1 MTSRGGTY
9 RSAGVDIDAA
19 DVAKDRIAARVAA
32 THGLSVLRGVGL
44 FGGFYRAPVSSGEV
58 VLVSSADSVGTKV
71 LLAGLLGDH
80 RGIGIDLVN
89 HCINDILACGARPLF
104 FLDYYATPALNQH
117 DLEQIID
124 GMSEACLVANCAL
137 VGGETAQLPG
147 IYRQDA
153 YDLAG
158 FIVGQVVENKIV
170 DGSGVHEG
178 DVVVGLPS
186 DGLHTNGFTLARTAL
201 GLNGEIDLARER
213 LNVTPAWSTQ
223 SLGQMLLRP
232 HRSYLD
238 DVTPL
243 LDIDVV
249 RGMAHITGGGIEGN
263 LGRIIPNGLQAVID
277 VESWSSA
284 PLFTQIQREGEVP
297 DSEMFRVFNMGIGFV
312 LVVDQV
318 DARTVLDRV
327 DGACRMGKVET
338 STGPERVRL
347 IGLRNDSD
355 AS

>member
-1 MTSRGGTY
+1 MASGGGTY

-19 DVAKDRIAARVAA
+19 DAAKDRIAARVAA

-44 FGGFYRAPVSSGEV
+44 FGGFFRAPISDGSI

-71 LLAGLLGDH
+71 LLAGLHGDH
-80 RGIGIDLVN
+80 RGIGADLVN
-89 HCINDILACGARPLF
+89 HCVNDILACGARPLF
-104 FLDYYATPALNQH
+104 FLDYYATPALNQR

-124 GMSEACLVANCAL
+124 GMSDACLAANCAL

-178 DVVVGLPS
+178 DVVIGLPS

-201 GLNGEIDLARER
+201 NLNGETDLARER
-213 LNVTPAWSTQ
+213 LRVTPDWSEQT
-223 SLGQMLLRP
+223 LGEILLSP
-232 HRSYLD
+232 HRSYLN

-249 RGMAHITGGGIEGN
+249 RGMAHITGGGIAGN
-263 LGRIIPNGLQAVID
+263 LSRIIPGGLQASID
-277 VESWSSA
+277 VGSWSPG
-284 PLFTQIQREGEVP
+284 PLFAEIQRQGKVP
-297 DSEMFRVFNMGIGFV
+297 DSEMYRVFNMGIGFV
-312 LVVDQV
+312 LVVDQH
-318 DARTVLDRV
+318 DAQTVFDRV
-327 DGACRMGKVET
+327 DGASRIGTVET
-338 STGPERVRL
+338 SAGTERVRL
-347 IGLRNDSD
+347 VGRRNDSD

>member
-1 MTSRGGTY
+1 MASGGGTY

-19 DVAKDRIAARVAA
+19 DAAKDRIAARVAA

-44 FGGFYRAPVSSGEV
+44 FGGFFRSPISDGSI

-80 RGIGIDLVN
+80 RGIGADLVN
-89 HCINDILACGARPLF
+89 HCVNDVLACGARPLF

-117 DLEQIID
+117 ELEQIID
-124 GMSEACLVANCAL
+124 GMSDACLAANCAL

-178 DVVVGLPS
+178 DVVIGLPS

-201 GLNGEIDLARER
+201 NLNGEKDLARER
-213 LNVTPAWSTQ
+213 LRVTPDWSEQT
-223 SLGQMLLRP
+223 LGQLLLSP
-232 HRSYLD
+232 HRLYLN

-243 LDIDVV
+243 LDIEVV
-249 RGMAHITGGGIEGN
+249 HGMAHITGGGIAGN
-263 LGRIIPNGLQAVID
+263 LSRVIPDGLQATIEVG
-277 VESWSSA
+277 SWSSG
-284 PLFTQIQREGEVP
+284 PLFAEIQRQGDVP
-297 DSEMFRVFNMGIGFV
+297 DSEMYRVFNMGIGFV
-312 LVVDQV
+312 LVVGQD
-318 DARTVLDRV
+318 DAQAVIERV
-327 DGACRMGKVET
+327 DGARRIGTVET
-338 STGPERVRL
+338 SAGMERVRL
-347 IGLRNDSD
+347 VGLRNDSD